1 MRFFR
6 ISHYMILNALKKC
19 TNALP
24 QKSCYYGFII
34 GQTNGEAFN
43 RMCGDLFRQPRL
55 ECQSSRQKL
64 CNKRTTFKK
73 GVSTPSRVHP
83 THDFWSVALRNDLK
97 MEATG
102 PFIQNGGSKEPVHS
116 NAHAHAHWEMLQRAR
131 GSRRED
137 IFLFA
142 IFKNFLIKSGLT

>member
-1 MRFFR
+1 MIFFR

-43 RMCGDLFRQPRL
+43 RMCGDLFRQPCL

-64 CNKRTTFKK
+64 CNKRTAFKK
-73 GVSTPSRVHP
+73 GVPTPSRVHENK
-83 THDFWSVALRNDLK
+83 SMVLN
-97 MEATG
+97 
-102 PFIQNGGSKEPVHS
+102 FIP
-116 NAHAHAHWEMLQRAR
+116 
-131 GSRRED
+131 
-137 IFLFA
+137 IFLSPTMCQVLNEKQA
-142 IFKNFLIKSGLT
+142 KQKTPKLCNFEQKLTIK